1 MEPIQRERLIHYR
14 RKLIEGF
21 RDQAILVVLILIAV
35 VMSIVSDNFFNLT
48 NIFNIIKQVSILG
61 IMACGMTIVVI
72 GGGIDLSIGSILSLC
87 IVVATKMQA
96 FGYAVSVLMGFAVGI
111 CCGLINGLLIGK
123 VRANA
128 ILVTLANLT
137 LFQAATYI
145 YVGGM
150 NVPGKTTG
158 IYAFV
163 GRGSVLGIPTI
174 ILALLVVLLVAGIV
188 LGKTRYGRKLYA
200 TGLNPAAAIASGIR
214 TSNIILSTYV
224 FLGITAA
231 IAALI
236 LTSRLGRAHPTVG
249 APYLFD
255 VITAVVLGG
264 TSLSGGVGSIY
275 KTTIGFLFIGELNN
289 SMVLLGIPSTY
300 QQMIK
305 GIVLIAAVLYD
316 EYNKRRRYYY

>member
-1 MEPIQRERLIHYR
+1 MTRYR
-14 RKLIEGF
+14 SKAVEIFRK
-21 RDQAILVVLILIAV
+21 QAILVVLLLLAI
-35 VMSIVSDNFFNLT
+35 VMSIISNKFLSLT

-61 IMACGMTIVVI
+61 IMACGMTVVVI
-72 GGGIDLSIGSILSLC
+72 GGGIDLSVGSILSLS
-87 IVVATKMQA
+87 IVVATKTQSY
-96 FGYAVSVLMGFAVGI
+96 GYFASVVMGLLTGTL
-111 CCGLINGLLIGK
+111 CGLVNGFLIGK
-123 VRANA
+123 VRANP

-150 NVPGKTTG
+150 NVPGKTGG
-158 IYAFV
+158 IYAFL
-163 GRGSVLGIPTI
+163 GRGSILGIPTI
-174 ILALLVVLLVAGIV
+174 IVALLIVLLITGIL
-188 LGKTRYGRKLYA
+188 LGKTTFGRQLYA
-200 TGLNPAAAIASGIR
+200 TGLNPKAAQASGIR
-214 TSNIILSTYV
+214 ISNIKMLTYIILGLT
-224 FLGITAA
+224 TAF
-231 IAALI
+231 AALI

-275 KTTIGFLFIGELNN
+275 RTAIGFLFIGVLNN

-305 GIVLIAAVLYD
+305 GMVLILAVLYD
-316 EYNKRRRYYY
+316 EYNKRRRIVY